1 MTIAEATHA
10 MVLQARPPRAS
21 GAAAGTAGH
30 VMRLVDVIARVEPTW
45 VEAVAVVQAVCAQ
58 LAPGEAAP
66 ALDAIRVSTAGQVS
80 FPAAGP
86 ADDIST
92 VKAVGRLLTGIL
104 RTGDCP
110 MPVWEAS
117 ERARRTPAAVGSA
130 RAFGAALTC
139 FPAAQGPHELA
150 LYVQSARTVAPPT
163 ARPATASF
171 SAASLTARAGLVVL
185 IVAMG
190 GIGAGVSVGALVAT
204 KTLGAAAPPRV
215 VSADALP
222 PDRAGRD

>member
-1 MTIAEATHA
+1 MTITEATHA
-10 MVLQARPPRAS
+10 MAVQSRPMPVPE
-21 GAAAGTAGH
+21 AAGPGGGT
-30 VMRLVDVIARVEPTW
+30 MRLVDVIARVEPTW

-66 ALDAIRVSTAGQVS
+66 ALDAIRVSVHGEVS
-80 FPAAGP
+80 FAPTGP
-86 ADDIST
+86 ADDITT

-139 FPAAQGPHELA
+139 FPAAQGAHELA
-150 LYVQSARTVAPPT
+150 QFVQSARTLAPPT

-171 SAASLTARAGLVVL
+171 SAASLTARAGLLLL

-204 KTLGAAAPPRV
+204 RTLGVPVPPSV
-215 VSADALP
+215 TLADA
-222 PDRAGRD
+222 RR

>member
-1 MTIAEATHA
+1 MTITEATHA
-10 MVLQARPPRAS
+10 LAVRSRPLPAPE
-21 GAAAGTAGH
+21 AAGLAGGT
-30 VMRLVDVIARVEPTW
+30 MRLVDVIARVEPTW

-66 ALDAIRVSTAGQVS
+66 ALDAIRVSLNGEVS
-80 FPAAGP
+80 FAPTGP
-86 ADDIST
+86 ADDIT
-92 VKAVGRLLTGIL
+92 AVKAVGRLLTGIL

-139 FPAAQGPHELA
+139 FPAAQGAHELA
-150 LYVQSARTVAPPT
+150 QFVQSARTMAPPT

-171 SAASLTARAGLVVL
+171 SAASLTARAGLLVL
-185 IVAMG
+185 IVAMS
-190 GIGAGVSVGALVAT
+190 GIGAGVSVGALLAT
-204 KTLGAAAPPRV
+204 KTLGAPVAPLV
-215 VSADALP
+215 ALTEA
-222 PDRAGRD
+222 RR

>member
-1 MTIAEATHA
+1 MTITEATHA
-10 MVLQARPPRAS
+10 LAVQPRQRRMAEVAS
-21 GAAAGTAGH
+21 GLSGDG
-30 VMRLVDVIARVEPTW
+30 MRLVDVMARVEPTW

-66 ALDAIRVSTAGQVS
+66 ALDAIRVSLNGDVS
-80 FPAAGP
+80 FPLTGP

-130 RAFGAALTC
+130 RAVGAALTC

-150 LYVQSARTVAPPT
+150 QFVQSACTMAPPT

-171 SAASLTARAGLVVL
+171 SSASLTARAGLLVL
-185 IVAMG
+185 MVAMG
-190 GIGAGVSVGALVAT
+190 GIGAGVSVGTLLAT
-204 KTLGAAAPPRV
+204 KTLGVPRAPLV
-215 VSADALP
+215 ALAEA
-222 PDRAGRD
+222 RR